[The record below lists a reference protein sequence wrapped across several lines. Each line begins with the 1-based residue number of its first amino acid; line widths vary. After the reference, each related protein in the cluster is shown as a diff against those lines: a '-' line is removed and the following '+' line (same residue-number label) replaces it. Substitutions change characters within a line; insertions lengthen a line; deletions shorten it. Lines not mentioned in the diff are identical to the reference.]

1 MDDERARFGMPDLE
15 FDPDLKVCPHCLG
28 TGVVVEEADG
38 ERWMRRCECRES
50 RERER
55 ALGAAG
61 IPVRYRDYRL
71 HTFKHEKPTL
81 DRAYQAAKKFAADY
95 PTVAKGLLFMGF
107 PGLGKT
113 HLAVGVLQLLAAGQG
128 ASCRFCDFSE
138 LLSALRTR
146 YAFNSFDDYTLVKPL
161 LDCDVLL
168 IDDLGAMKIRDWTLD
183 VLSYVVNQRYVTN
196 KILIATTNFLDPESA
211 AGAPAKYSELVTS
224 NPESYGRTAPAPIP
238 TPMGNRTEETLA
250 ERVGSRLRSRLFE
263 MCDVV
268 KIEGDDYRNPLTSS
282 GLLREI

>member
-1 MDDERARFGMPDLE
+1 MDDERVPFGMPDLE

-38 ERWMRRCECRES
+38 ERWMRRCECRAPQ
-50 RERER
+50 ERER

-61 IPVRYRDYRL
+61 IPTRYRNYRL
-71 HTFKHEKPTL
+71 HTFKHEKPQL
-81 DRAYQAAKKFAADY
+81 EQAYQAAKKFAADY
-95 PTVAKGLLFMGF
+95 PAVERGLLFMGP

-113 HLAVGVLQLLAAGQG
+113 HLAVGVLQLLAAGHN
-128 ASCRFCDFSE
+128 ARCRFCDFSE

-168 IDDLGAMKIRDWTLD
+168 IDDLGSMKIRDWTLD
-183 VLSYVVNQRYVTN
+183 VLSYVINQRYVTR
-196 KILIATTNFLDPESA
+196 KTLIATTNFQDPELP
-211 AGAPAKYSELVTS
+211 GGPTPKYSELVMS
-224 NPESYGRTAPAPIP
+224 NTEDYKRTPPPAVGI
-238 TPMGNRTEETLA
+238 RVDETLA
-250 ERVGSRLRSRLFE
+250 ERIGPRLRSRLFE